1 MHIQVNGKQI
11 DVGTALTE
19 HVETSLTAAVGKY
32 FDRPVDA
39 TVTFSKDRHNFR
51 CESLVHL
58 PTGLVAQSTGM
69 APDVY
74 AAFDLG
80 AEKIEKQIRRYKR
93 RLKDHHQKRKKP
105 VEAVDAPAYVLD
117 APQFAQEADEPET
130 LQPVIVA
137 EMTEAIKS
145 LSVGEAVMQMEL
157 ADKPFLMFRHDSN
170 GRVNVVFRRDDGNI
184 GWIDPADI
192 ASGS

>member
-11 DVGTALTE
+11 DVGAALTE

-51 CESLVHL
+51 CESSVHL
-58 PTGLVAQSTGM
+58 PTGLVAQSTGL
-69 APDVY
+69 ASDVY
-74 AAFDLG
+74 AAFDQG
-80 AEKIEKQIRRYKR
+80 VEKVEKQIRRYKR
-93 RLKDHHQKRKKP
+93 RLKDHHQKRKMP
-105 VEAVDAPAYVLD
+105 VEAVEAPAYVLE
-117 APQFAQEADEPET
+117 AANFQQEADEPES

-137 EMTEAIKS
+137 EMTAAIQS

-157 ADKPFLMFRHDSN
+157 ADRAFLMFRNDGS
-170 GRVNVVFRRDDGNI
+170 GRVNLVFRRDDGNV
-184 GWIDPADI
+184 GWIDPADVER
-192 ASGS
+192 A